1 MISGLALI
9 EIESVN
15 EMEQSSLTHFKHL
28 AHMNTAQGEN
38 DLQNLSDQ
46 WVT

>member
-38 DLQNLSDQ
+38 DLQNLCDQ
-46 WVT
+46 WVA